1 MGIFFLFI
9 AALIFASPAAAAC
22 SDDPI
27 ADKAWQWVARQK
39 NNEVHED
46 AHVAFV
52 GRLGKRIMVHNI
64 TIKRRGGVRIEYQ
77 PVNGRR
83 IRSSFAESHVFVDD
97 SGKYFFQ
104 GYLEVFSKNLEHV
117 YRSIAQDGRYKEMV
131 SKINQLQTDS
141 AMTVRYVELTR
152 PNVDGSSVILVNFEF
167 PSIEAF
173 CALPDKTIMNAM
185 LVVSDIMMFSMLP
198 IMEAYDLNKP

>member
-1 MGIFFLFI
+1 VRIFFLVI
-9 AALIFASPAAAAC
+9 AVLISTGPAIAAC

-27 ADKAWQWVARQK
+27 AFKAWQWVARQK
-39 NNEVHED
+39 NKEIHEA

-52 GRLGKRIMVHNI
+52 DRLGKRIMVHNV
-64 TIKRRGGVRIEYQ
+64 TIKRRGGVRVEYV

-83 IRSSFAESHVFVDD
+83 IRSLFSESHVFIDD

-104 GYLEVFSKNLEHV
+104 GYLEVFSKNLEYV
-117 YRSIAQDGRYKEMV
+117 YRAIAQDGRYKEMV
-131 SKINQLQTDS
+131 SKINQLQTDF
-141 AMTVRYVELTR
+141 AMTISYVELTR
-152 PNVDGSSVILVNFEF
+152 PNVEGSSVILVNFEF
-167 PSIEAF
+167 PSLEAF